1 MKAILLSSVFIL
13 LFSFNSLSQSKI
25 QDKKAVHLAREYFRI
40 EDYAHAKEYYEQLAK
55 EHPEN
60 EHFNYYLGVCY
71 FKLGD
76 TDKALSYFKKASS
89 GSSKSSDY
97 EFEYYLAR
105 SFHMGH
111 HFEEAITHYML
122 YKQKVETDKDVK
134 KYPHSL
140 NEIEAEISRC
150 RIGVELMKRP
160 IEVQIENVG
169 PVVNTEFNEYMPVIS
184 LDESELLFTSRR
196 NTTLGGGKD
205 KEDDLWYEDVY
216 MTGRSGNGE
225 WFAPKN
231 IEAPVNTANHDAT
244 VCLSSDGKRLFIY
257 KSEVNRIVD
266 VKDGNIYYS
275 DLKDTSWTTPVKV
288 DFHADINTP
297 YWEPSA
303 SISADGN
310 VFVFSSNR
318 FTSDADKVHDRN
330 LFITRKDPAGKWSK
344 PELISNFINTDF
356 EEDGPYLHPDGKS
369 LYFSSDALSS
379 MGGFDIFKSEY
390 SDSLKAWSKP
400 ENIGFPY
407 NTADDDIYIVFS
419 ADGKRAYFSSV
430 RENSYGGKD
439 IYMATSVNEKHS
451 LALMIGHVYDADTK
465 KPLAA
470 EVIVTDNETD
480 QVVAVYKSEAYA
492 GKFSIALPSGKNYGI
507 EIDLNGYLFH
517 SENIDIPNLAK
528 FAEYRKD
535 IYLRPFRAGEKEIL
549 KNVFF
554 DTDKSDLRKQSKA
567 ELDRLYKKI
576 SKKKNIVVQISGH
589 TDNRAGHEYNQVLS
603 EGRSVSVVQYL
614 IDKGFDEKR
623 IFARGYGET
632 VPIDTSNNEEA
643 YQLNRRTEYMILD
656 LRDSTQQDYTEIK
669 DTFLIRPET
678 AYYNRLLND
687 FKSVYLKQQADKAPE
702 VGAYLFYK
710 VHFSFGQSK
719 SITDYSKQRLDELVG
734 YLEHFPKCVISI
746 EAHAD
751 YIGSQ
756 DENYK
761 IASERDQVVFDYLIS
776 KGVDTSRLKRLSQ
789 EGQMKLIAQDEKE
802 ENQKSRR
809 VEFKVLSVK

>member
-1 MKAILLSSVFIL
+1 MTTKVLGSFIMLLVSL
-13 LFSFNSLSQSKI
+13 NLFAQSKL
-25 QDKKAVHLAREYFRI
+25 QDKKAIHLAKEYFRI
-40 EDYAHAKEYYEQLAK
+40 EDYKQAKTYYEQLVK

-60 EHFNYYLGVCY
+60 DHFNFYLGVCY

-76 TDKALSYFKKASS
+76 TDKALVYFKNASS
-89 GSSKSSDY
+89 DDSRSGDY

-122 YKQKVETDKDVK
+122 YRQKVESNKELK
-134 KYPHSL
+134 KYPHTL
-140 NEIEAEISRC
+140 TEIDAEIARC
-150 RIGVELMKRP
+150 RVGIELMKKP
-160 IEVQIENVG
+160 IQVQIENLG

-184 LDESELLFTSRR
+184 LDESEMLFTSRR
-196 NTTLGGGKD
+196 ASTLGGGKD

-216 MTGRSGNGE
+216 MTTRSGSGWTN
-225 WFAPKN
+225 PKN
-231 IEAPVNTANHDAT
+231 IGAPVNTANHDAT

-275 DLKDTSWTTPVKV
+275 DLKDTTWTAPVKV
-288 DFHADINTP
+288 DFHKEINTP

-303 SISADGN
+303 SISSDN
-310 VFVFSSNR
+310 KTFVFSSNR
-318 FTSDADKVHDRN
+318 YTSPTDKVHDRN
-330 LFITRKDPAGKWSK
+330 LYITRKDTSGVWSAPQLL
-344 PELISNFINTDF
+344 PESINSEF
-356 EEDGPYLHPDGKS
+356 EEDGPYLHPDGKT
-369 LYFSSDALSS
+369 LYFSSDGLNSV
-379 MGGFDIFKSEY
+379 GGFDIFKTTYEP
-390 SDSLKAWSKP
+390 ANNTWSTP

-407 NTADDDIYIVFS
+407 NTSDDDIYIVFS
-419 ADGKRAYFSSV
+419 ADGTRAYFSSV

-439 IYMATSVNEKHS
+439 LYMATNVNEKHS

-480 QVVAVYKSEAYA
+480 QVVAVYKSESYA

-507 EIDLNGYLFH
+507 EIDLAGYLFH

-528 FAEYRKD
+528 FSEYRKD
-535 IYLRPFRAGEKEIL
+535 VYLRPFRAGEKEIL

-554 DTDKSDLRKQSKA
+554 DIDKADLRKQSKT

-576 SKKKNIVVQISGH
+576 SKQKNIMVQISGH
-589 TDNRAGHEYNQVLS
+589 TDNRSSHEYNQVLS
-603 EGRSVSVVQYL
+603 EARSVSVVQYL
-614 IDKGFDEKR
+614 IDKGFDSKR

-632 VPIDTSNNEEA
+632 QPIDTSNTEESH
-643 YQLNRRTEYMILD
+643 QLNRRTEYLILNLGD
-656 LRDSTQQDYTEIK
+656 ATQQDYTEIK
-669 DTFLIRPET
+669 DTFLIRPGT
-678 AYYNRLLND
+678 QRYNVLLDD
-687 FKSVYLKQQADKAPE
+687 FKAVYLKQQADKTPE
-702 VGAYLFYK
+702 AGAYLFYK

-719 SITDYSKQRLDELVG
+719 TITDYSKTRLDELVG
-734 YLEHFPKCVISI
+734 YLEHFPACVLQL

-756 DENYK
+756 DENFK
-761 IASERDQVVFDYLIS
+761 IASEREQVVTQYLLS
-776 KGVDTSRLKRLSQ
+776 KGIDAKRLKHLTREEQLNV
-789 EGQMKLIAQDEKE
+789 LNQDEKDGG
-802 ENQKSRR
+802 QKSRR
-809 VEFKVLSVK
+809 VEFKVVSVK